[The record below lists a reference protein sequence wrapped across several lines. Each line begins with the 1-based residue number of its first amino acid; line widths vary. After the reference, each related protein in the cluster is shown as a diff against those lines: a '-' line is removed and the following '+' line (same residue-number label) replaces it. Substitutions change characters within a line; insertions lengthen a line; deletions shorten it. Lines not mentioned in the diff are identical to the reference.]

1 MVQFKFKKSEEVL
14 FCNDIVTLPIIL
26 HLLLLSLLPSC
37 PPTLCDGGQRGP
49 WFNFE
54 HVCLCHSCGL
64 QLVVWVQ
71 LHSHKNDHG
80 LMWLQQEVHRRNP
93 PFFNPPPPPIYF
105 IFYLIYLYLF
115 SYSLQLV
122 IFWFSSGR
130 WTSVTEDDPAPS
142 LFTAGNILIFHQ

>member
-93 PFFNPPPPPIYF
+93 PFFNPPPLPPHLFHILFDLSIPLF
-105 IFYLIYLYLF
+105 IF
-115 SYSLQLV
+115 
-122 IFWFSSGR
+122 SS
-130 WTSVTEDDPAPS
+130 TCH
-142 LFTAGNILIFHQ
+142 ILILFRKVNKCYRGRSCPIIVHCR